1 MPYCK
6 PLMDKLEMINQL
18 KLEIAN
24 ISYSTDADELQ
35 VYAQDWTRFSQV
47 DAAAVL
53 FPKSVEEVQAIV
65 KWANKFDLKLV
76 PSGGRTGYSGGAVA
90 SQKEYVVSLEKMRKI
105 LDFNADDSQVTVQA
119 GVITEQLQS
128 FAQDKDL
135 FYPVDFASSGSSQI
149 GGNIATNAGGIRV
162 LRYGLTRNYV
172 AGLKVVTGN
181 GELLNLNQGLIK
193 NATGYDLRH
202 LMIGSEGTLGI
213 IVEATMQLVKP
224 APEQSVMLLALSSLD
239 SVMRVFNLAKQ
250 ALNLSAYEFFTDM
263 ALKHVCGHRELDQP
277 FEESAPCYVLCEF
290 DHDED
295 AVMQVFEQGMEY
307 GDIVDGLISQSLEQA
322 HQFWQYREGI
332 SESIAHF
339 SPYKNDISVKVSQV
353 PEFMNKLDALVNEYY
368 PQFELVWFGHIG
380 DGNLHL
386 NIIKPEDMS
395 IQAFKKECETVNKN
409 VYGLIQQM
417 AGSIS
422 AEHGVGMIKKPYLN
436 YSRSQAEMALLKGI
450 KKVFDPNNVL
460 NPGKLI

>member
-1 MPYCK
+1 
-6 PLMDKLEMINQL
+6 MINQL

-24 ISYSTDADELQ
+24 ISYSMESEDLQ
-35 VYAQDWTRFSQV
+35 VYGQDWTRFNQV
-47 DAAAVL
+47 DASAVL
-53 FPKSVEEVQAIV
+53 FPKSVHEVQIIV
-65 KWANKFDLKLV
+65 KWANKVNVKLV

-90 SQKEYVVSLEKMRKI
+90 CQQEFVLSLEKMRNI
-105 LDFNADDSQVTVQA
+105 LDFNADDAQVTVQA
-119 GVITEQLQS
+119 GVITEQLHN
-128 FAQDKDL
+128 FAEEKGL

-162 LRYGLTRNYV
+162 LRYGMTRNYV
-172 AGLKVVTGN
+172 AGLKVVSATG
-181 GELLNLNQGLIK
+181 EILELNQGLIK

-213 IVEATMQLVKP
+213 IVEATMQLIKP
-224 APEQSVMLLALSSLD
+224 APQQSVMLLALSSLD
-239 SVMRVFNLAKQ
+239 SVMRVFSLAKKE
-250 ALNLSAYEFFTDM
+250 LTLSAYEFFTDI
-263 ALKHVCGHRELDQP
+263 ALKHVCEHRVLEKP

-290 DHDED
+290 DENEE
-295 AVMQVFEQGMEY
+295 AVMQVFEQGMES
-307 GDIVDGLISQSLEQA
+307 GDILDGVISQSLEQA
-322 HQFWQYREGI
+322 NLFWQYREGI

-339 SPYKNDISVKVSQV
+339 SPYKNDIAVKVSQV
-353 PEFMNKLDALVNEYY
+353 PEFMNQLDALVSEYY

-395 IQAFKKECETVNKN
+395 IADFKVECETVNKH

-422 AEHGVGMIKKPYLN
+422 AEHGVGMIKKPYLA
-436 YSRSQAEMALLKGI
+436 YSRSAEEIELLKGI
-450 KKVFDPNNVL
+450 KKVFDPNGVL
-460 NPGKLI
+460 NPGKLV